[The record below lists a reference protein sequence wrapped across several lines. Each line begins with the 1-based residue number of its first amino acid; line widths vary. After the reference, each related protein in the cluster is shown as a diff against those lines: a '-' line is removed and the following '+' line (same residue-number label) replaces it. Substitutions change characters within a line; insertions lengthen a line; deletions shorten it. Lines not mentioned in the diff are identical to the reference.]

1 MPTLQIM
8 RLRVILFDKIQRF
21 HRHTF
26 TRHTAMKQSVLVLQ
40 EREPSGEPQTD
51 ATAHDPT
58 TALIT
63 PHSHRR
69 LTPLICLRMN
79 GSKVIGA
86 GLSYRQVNG

>member
-8 RLRVILFDKIQRF
+8 RLRAIMFDKIQRV

-26 TRHTAMKQSVLVLQ
+26 TSHTAMKQSPVCWSST
-40 EREPSGEPQTD
+40 PSGEPQTET
-51 ATAHDPT
+51 TAQDPT
-58 TALIT
+58 TALTT